1 MKAKA
6 AAPDVGPYG
15 GFPAGSM
22 AVVVATLLGRLDG
35 AGVAVGGSGKLSVLR
50 SGVAQI
56 RI

>member
-1 MKAKA
+1 MEAEA
-6 AAPDVGPYG
+6 AAPDG

-35 AGVAVGGSGKLSVLR
+35 AGVAVDGSDTLSVLR
-50 SGVAQI
+50 SSVAQI